1 MPKTDLAAEVI
12 RISKQYGDVAAVRN
26 VSISL
31 QAQSIL
37 ALVGPSGCGKTS
49 VLRLIAGF
57 EKADSGT
64 ITLANQLV
72 QGPKVF
78 VPPEKRGVSLV
89 FQDYALFPHLTVFEN
104 VAFGLSRKN
113 KRDFNEK
120 ANSSI
125 NLVGLGNKGNK
136 YPHQLSG
143 GERQRVALARALAP
157 RPVLILLDEPFSN
170 LDADRRLKMREE
182 VRVILRSTHAS
193 AIFVTHD
200 QEEALYMGDSL
211 AVMNSGK
218 IEQIG
223 PPEFIFNQPQ
233 SRFVA
238 EFMGDTDFLPGVVAK
253 GGIQTELGLL
263 KQESK
268 EKIGRQIELALRAD
282 DIEFSPKPGSKSII
296 LARHYRGG
304 SNFYRL
310 RLPSGH
316 LLHAS
321 KSHQEIFAPG
331 TPVTVKINPGHELP
345 IFLDGKNISIY

>member
-1 MPKTDLAAEVI
+1 MSKLAVEI
-12 RISKQYGDVAAVRN
+12 NNLSKQYGDVAAVQN

-31 QAQSIL
+31 EAQKIL

-57 EKADSGT
+57 EKANSGE
-64 ITLANQLV
+64 IKLSGQIV
-72 QGPKVF
+72 HSSKIYI
-78 VPPEKRGVSLV
+78 PPEKRGVGLV

-104 VAFGLSRKN
+104 VAFGLKSKN
-113 KRDFNEK
+113 KREIREK
-120 ANSSI
+120 TNSNI
-125 NLVGLGNKGNK
+125 NLVGLGTKGNK
-136 YPHQLSG
+136 FPHQLSG

-157 RPVLILLDEPFSN
+157 RPLLILLDEPFSN
-170 LDADRRLKMREE
+170 LDADRRLKIREE

-211 AVMNSGK
+211 AVMNAGK

-223 PPEFIFNQPQ
+223 PPEIIFNRPQ

-238 EFMGDTDFLPGVVAK
+238 EFMGDTDFLPGVVIK
-253 GGIQTELGLL
+253 GGIQTELGLF
-263 KQESK
+263 KQKTSA
-268 EKIGRQIELALRAD
+268 KIGAKIELALRAD
-282 DIEFSPKPGSKSII
+282 DIEFYPLKGANSLI
-296 LARHYRGG
+296 LARHFRGG

-310 RLPSGH
+310 RLPSGY
-316 LLHAS
+316 LLHANKGHEEKFS
-321 KSHQEIFAPG
+321 PG
-331 TPVTVKINPGHELP
+331 TPVSIKINPGHGLP

>member
-1 MPKTDLAAEVI
+1 MAELAVQLNN
-12 RISKQYGDVAAVRN
+12 ISKRYGDVAAVRN
-26 VSISL
+26 VSISV

-57 EKADSGT
+57 EKADSGD

-72 QGPKVF
+72 HGPKVY
-78 VPPEKRGVSLV
+78 VPPEKRGLGLV

-104 VAFGLSRKN
+104 VAFGLNRKN
-113 KRDFNEK
+113 KREFKEK

-211 AVMNSGK
+211 AVMNAGK

-223 PPEFIFNQPQ
+223 PPEIIFNRPQ
-233 SRFVA
+233 SRYVA
-238 EFMGDTDFLPGVVAK
+238 EFMGATDFLPGVVAK
-253 GGIQTELGLL
+253 DGIQTELGLL
-263 KQESK
+263 KQK
-268 EKIGRQIELALRAD
+268 TKAKIGTHIELALRAD
-282 DIEFSPKPGSKSII
+282 DIEFSPKRASKSLI
-296 LARHYRGG
+296 LARHFRGA

-316 LLHAS
+316 LLHAN
-321 KSHQEIFAPG
+321 KGHQEIFLPG
-331 TPVTVKINPGHELP
+331 TPVSVKINPGHGLP